1 MRDQAKG
8 RPSGAARP
16 PRTPGA
22 RRAERAPGGSSGPAG
37 ERVGDTRQPVP
48 VRPVGGGKR
57 TPLDRTKVVFATLG
71 LVIVVSLILG
81 SVLSVFDPAA
91 GGDNQPDPGARRPG
105 DNLVPTY
112 EARLRDHPEDVGTMV
127 VLANILQNRGDYP
140 GAIGWYERAVAI
152 KPDDPEVR
160 LAFGQALRS
169 YGQRFD
175 AEVQYK
181 KALDIEATGDRAA
194 KANYYLGELY
204 ERWDP
209 PRFEEARQRYGRAS
223 ELQPE
228 GSWGRAGRGAL
239 DRLNATPTAR
249 P

>member
-1 MRDQAKG
+1 MRDPVKG
-8 RPSGAARP
+8 RPSEARRP
-16 PRTPGA
+16 PRPPSA
-22 RRAERAPGGSSGPAG
+22 RREARVPAG
-37 ERVGDTRQPVP
+37 ESSPAGVRAGDARRPVP
-48 VRPVGGGKR
+48 ARPVGGAKR
-57 TPLDRTKVVFATLG
+57 TPLDRTKVAFATLG
-71 LVIVVSLILG
+71 LVVVVSLILG
-81 SVLSVFDPAA
+81 SVISVFDPTA
-91 GGDNQPDPGARRPG
+91 GGDDAPDPGARRPG

-112 EARLRDHPEDVGTMV
+112 EARLRDDPEDVGTMI

-140 GAIGWYERAVAI
+140 GAIGWYERAVAL

-194 KANYYLGELY
+194 KAHYYLGELY